1 VPVPTVKPVVP
12 FTPEADAVIVTVPPF
27 LPWAIPV
34 ERTEAVFGFDD
45 FQLTP
50 ARLSPGTAI
59 AEGSRCCELDGSS
72 WCRDSRIC
80 GIDRDTD
87 QMSS

>member
-50 ARLSPGTAI
+50 ARLPPELPSLKVPVAGT
-59 AEGSRCCELDGSS
+59 GWKFVPRFSDL
-72 WCRDSRIC
+72 RD
-80 GIDRDTD
+80 
-87 QMSS
+87 